1 MALLREIETGYLKA
15 VGLVSFLTVFL
26 YLARSALSGGFGVYS
41 YVLINLLLAWLPVV
55 FAWLLVQELKLRR
68 WGSWQ
73 CIVLSLLWVVFL
85 PNAWY
90 VLTDYIH
97 IQAFGQPG
105 RVYDILMFS
114 ALSLSGMALG
124 FASLCLVHKELI
136 KRYGQV
142 WSALWVG
149 VVIFASSFAI
159 YLGRELRWNTW
170 DIIRDPSGLA
180 ITVSD
185 RVVSPLDY
193 PGTLSITLLFFVFLS
208 TVYIAVWLVLNSL
221 RKSGR

>member
-1 MALLREIETGYLKA
+1 MALLREMEIGYLKA

-41 YVLINLLLAWLPVV
+41 YVLINLLLAWLPLIV
-55 FAWLLVQELKLRR
+55 AWLLVQELKLRR

-73 CIVLSLLWVVFL
+73 CISLSILWLAFL

-90 VLTDYIH
+90 VLTDFIH
-97 IQAFGQPG
+97 IQAYGQSG

-114 ALSLSGMALG
+114 ALSMSGMVLG
-124 FASLCLVHKELI
+124 FTSLILVHKELI
-136 KRYGQV
+136 KRYGQL
-142 WSALWVG
+142 WSMFWVG
-149 VVIFASSFAI
+149 LVIFASSFAI

-185 RVVSPLDY
+185 RVVAPFDY
-193 PGTLSITLLFFVFLS
+193 PGTLSITILFFIFIT
-208 TVYIAVWLVLNSL
+208 TVYTAIWIVLNSL
-221 RKSGR
+221 RKTGR